1 MRATRGLQH
10 PRVRTVLV
18 LGDYRQT
25 LTVVRSLGRAGLRVV
40 LGGDDPD
47 SSTARSRHVAA
58 FACFADGGRERPPS
72 ALEGWLRE
80 HRPQFVFPVGETQL
94 RQVLA
99 APRLL
104 ALSTWVM
111 PEPAVLRRCLDKRAL
126 FELAP
131 VLGIPLAPWLRW
143 AGAQAWRETAPR
155 FGFPVVVKRK
165 DSASHLRDKK
175 ALILRDSTELE
186 ELLAEAAAGA
196 DAESLVL
203 QKFVAGARQ
212 NCHFAADGGRIV
224 AFLQQEVLRTDE
236 ADGTGIGLEGVTV
249 APSPTLRAYCERLLY
264 RLGYTGIGCV
274 QFLVDAASGEESFL
288 ELNPRLDSTAALA
301 VRVGYDFPRLAVEI
315 ASRARPAPLAG
326 PYPTGRRYHW
336 LYGDMS
342 AWRQGKIGFAV
353 MARAAARGCD
363 LSLDWRDPAPGLHL
377 LWRKLSQGA
386 RRRLHAPR
394 LDALR

>member
-1 MRATRGLQH
+1 MPA
-10 PRVRTVLV
+10 VLV

-25 LTVVRSLGRAGLRVV
+25 ITVVRSLGRAGLRVI

-58 FACFADGGRERPPS
+58 FECFADGGPARPPS
-72 ALEGWLRE
+72 TLESWLRA

-111 PEPAVLRRCLDKRAL
+111 PELATLRRCLDKRTL

-131 VLGIPLAPWLRW
+131 LLGIPLARWLRW
-143 AGAQAWRETAPR
+143 SGPQGWREAAR
-155 FGFPVVVKRK
+155 SLGFPLVVKRK

-175 ALILRDSTELE
+175 ALILHSAAQLDEF
-186 ELLAEAAAGA
+186 LAEAATGG

-203 QKFVAGARQ
+203 QKFAPGVRH

-224 AFLQQEVLRTDE
+224 ALLQQKVLRTDE

-264 RLGYTGIGCV
+264 RLGYTGVGCI
-274 QFLVDAASGEESFL
+274 QFLVDDATGEESFL

-301 VRVGYDFPRLAVEI
+301 CRVGYDFPRLAVEI
-315 ASRARPAPLAG
+315 ASRARPAPLTV
-326 PYPTGRRYHW
+326 PYALGRHYHW
-336 LYGDMS
+336 LYGDLN
-342 AWRQGKIGFAV
+342 AWRQGKIDLRMLAG
-353 MARAAARGCD
+353 AALRGCD
-363 LSLDWRDPAPGLHL
+363 LSLDWRDPAPGMHL

-386 RRRLHAPR
+386 RRRLQAPR
-394 LDALR
+394 LDTTSEPGAGS